1 MSGSRR
7 IMHVLALC
15 IAVTGSACHTNA
27 QDEREILPPPEPAD
41 FKIEITPPD
50 ADSER
55 GKALAAID
63 AGADF
68 VLYSLQ
74 PWTPPEVPGAGAK
87 YGTPE
92 YKAYEAAQSAAWDKS
107 QREWCKRDDC
117 LYDNLILGKTKLSSI
132 AEIDVVRNT
141 AKLSLAQVP
150 NYATACAPLYRHA
163 IEFVADGRKFQALLC
178 YGCGQVAVAIDG
190 ELGPNDQA
198 YAMGN
203 EGDLDAILRRANI
216 PLAPKSDH

>member
-1 MSGSRR
+1 MR
-7 IMHVLALC
+7 ALVTFC
-15 IAVTGSACHTNA
+15 MVAAVSACHADA
-27 QDEREILPPPEPAD
+27 QGDKKIPPPPEPVE
-41 FKIEITPPD
+41 FKVEISPPD

-55 GKALAAID
+55 GKALAAIN
-63 AGADF
+63 AGTDF

-74 PWTPPEVPGAGAK
+74 PWTPPEVPGADAK

-92 YKAYEAAQSAAWDKS
+92 YRAYEAAQSAAWDKS
-107 QREWCKRDDC
+107 QKEWCKRDDC
-117 LYDNLILGKTKLSSI
+117 LYGNLILGKTKPSSI
-132 AEIDVVRNT
+132 SDIDVVRNT

-163 IEFVADGRKFQALLC
+163 IEFIADGRKFQTLLC

-190 ELGPNDQA
+190 ALGPDDQA
-198 YAMGN
+198 YGMGN
-203 EGDLDAILRRANI
+203 EGDLDAILRKANI